1 MVTERFPLL
10 LTVRVGEEWVSLL
23 PEGIYAEK
31 LQGLVGA
38 LEKGWDRTMIHF
50 YMNCYP
56 IPLRLC
62 SSERRSSRG
71 FDASVPLLC
80 GVTVLF
86 GAKHTLREHGG
97 AKQAH

>member
-80 GVTVLF
+80 DIVGEVP
-86 GAKHTLREHGG
+86 EQDGG
-97 AKQAH
+97 EI